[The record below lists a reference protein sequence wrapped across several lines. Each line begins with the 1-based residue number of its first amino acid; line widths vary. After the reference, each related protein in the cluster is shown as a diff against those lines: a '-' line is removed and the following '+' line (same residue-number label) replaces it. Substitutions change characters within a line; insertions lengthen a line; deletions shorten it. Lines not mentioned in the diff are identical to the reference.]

1 MSESGARE
9 PLPGDGRPALDG
21 SKKTGEEMSEPGVR
35 EPQPGDGRPAIDG
48 SKKTGEESVQL
59 QWETVDSSGIPSW
72 RKDLLPEDENP
83 DSPDCIPPIPTRPN
97 ISLLDYIKEFE
108 HETHQP
114 PKMDI
119 NVANKEEILENN
131 NLADSDEIVLNSA
144 SCIVRTTKKGVE
156 ESKKAR
162 EEEEREDARKEEE
175 GEDAMEE
182 DKREDVREGLKLLEE
197 LLEEETVTTEE
208 EWSGEWEFEEMTEF
222 EWEEMPISS
231 RTRSMTR
238 QYSG

>member
-1 MSESGARE
+1 MLKFIGDFLKSFDFSRMSESGARE

-35 EPQPGDGRPAIDG
+35 EPQPGEGRPAIDG

-72 RKDLLPEDENP
+72 RKELLPEDENP
-83 DSPDCIPPIPTRPN
+83 DSPDCIPPIPPIPTRLN

-144 SCIVRTTKKGVE
+144 SCIV
-156 ESKKAR
+156 
-162 EEEEREDARKEEE
+162 
-175 GEDAMEE
+175 
-182 DKREDVREGLKLLEE
+182 
-197 LLEEETVTTEE
+197 
-208 EWSGEWEFEEMTEF
+208 
-222 EWEEMPISS
+222 
-231 RTRSMTR
+231 
-238 QYSG
+238 